1 LRFGLN
7 ETCSETN
14 IFTGMLVRREGEMTP
29 KIKTAIFISGRGSNM
44 MALVEAAKAPDFPAD
59 FVVVVSNDPSA
70 AGLEWAASQGIEALS
85 VDHKPFGKDREA
97 HERAIDA
104 QLRAHGVEFICLA
117 GYMRILTPWLVAQWE
132 GRMINIHPSLLPKH
146 KGLHTH
152 ERAIEA
158 GDAEAGCS
166 IHWVSSGVDEGAVIA
181 QARVPIL
188 CGDTPDALAS
198 RVLKEEHRL
207 YPETLHRILSQI

>member
-1 LRFGLN
+1 
-7 ETCSETN
+7 
-14 IFTGMLVRREGEMTP
+14 MTP
-29 KIKTAIFISGRGSNM
+29 KVKTAIFISGRGSNM
-44 MALVEAAKAPDFPAD
+44 MSLVEASRAADFPAQC
-59 FVVVVSNDPSA
+59 VVVVSNDPDA
-70 AGLEWAASQGIEALS
+70 AGLEWARSQGIEALA

-104 QLRAHGVEFICLA
+104 ALKARDVEFICLA
-117 GYMRILTPWLVAQWE
+117 GYMRILTPWLVSQWE
-132 GRMINIHPSLLPKH
+132 GKMINIHPSLLPKY

-181 QARVPIL
+181 QARVPVL
-188 CGDTPDALAS
+188 GGDTPDALAA

-207 YPETLHRILSQI
+207 YPETLREILTGK